1 MKLADFRNKLDT
13 FIRDWASEQAN
24 GEIKMQSYN
33 CDITLRFFDIDGN
46 ELEDIAFEFD
56 QFMGCGC
63 VSGLSINF
71 KSKEI
76 I

>member
-24 GEIKMQSYN
+24 GEIKMQSHN